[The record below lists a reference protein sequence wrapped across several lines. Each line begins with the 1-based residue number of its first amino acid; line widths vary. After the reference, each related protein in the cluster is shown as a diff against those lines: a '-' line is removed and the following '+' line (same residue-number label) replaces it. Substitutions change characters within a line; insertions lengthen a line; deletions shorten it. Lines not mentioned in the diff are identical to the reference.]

1 MVSVIARFKL
11 RQKEVNRNGNDD
23 DSDSDSEPKA
33 KKTKNTG
40 PAKKVPKDARSHGIG
55 EPKQTMEDK
64 ENGIVL
70 NEKGADG
77 TENDESRTNDPN
89 QPQQQSGDDK
99 VKKFDDVNVLGS
111 SNPEQ
116 GAKSS
121 SKFPSTTRKGKTLQ
135 PQSNTMDKYVSPKPP
150 KCSSAGGHSNAGH
163 SSNSVSID

>member
-64 ENGIVL
+64 ENLRMG
-70 NEKGADG
+70 EW
-77 TENDESRTNDPN
+77 ENGRL
-89 QPQQQSGDDK
+89 
-99 VKKFDDVNVLGS
+99 VKTQKLV
-111 SNPEQ
+111 
-116 GAKSS
+116 AA
-121 SKFPSTTRKGKTLQ
+121 
-135 PQSNTMDKYVSPKPP
+135 M
-150 KCSSAGGHSNAGH
+150 
-163 SSNSVSID
+163 I

>member
-1 MVSVIARFKL
+1 
-11 RQKEVNRNGNDD
+11 
-23 DSDSDSEPKA
+23 
-33 KKTKNTG
+33 
-40 PAKKVPKDARSHGIG
+40 
-55 EPKQTMEDK
+55 MEDK

-121 SKFPSTTRKGKTLQ
+121 STLSSTTRKGKTLRRT
-135 PQSNTMDKYVSPKPP
+135 QSNTMDKYVSPKPP

-163 SSNSVSID
+163 SSNCVCID